1 MVLLHYLREQ
11 DVFERWYQVHLTQRL
26 LLDKSLSDSME
37 ENMILQLKTQ
47 CSSQFTSQLERM
59 FKDILI
65 SKTIMKDFQCSIDM
79 NVRILAQH
87 VWPIQSLNY
96 QCILP
101 SSVNDAY
108 QYFKTFYLT
117 KFNGRCLT
125 LQSNFGTAELIAIFN
140 DKSTNMIKEHKYILE
155 VSTHQMIILMF
166 FNTKDSYSFEVSLFP
181 RKLFSY
187 IKMIYSR
194 RFNNRQISLRSIFD
208 VLYYH

>member
-79 NVRILAQH
+79 NVRILTQH
-87 VWPIQSLNY
+87 FWPIQSLNY

-101 SSVNDAY
+101 SSVNDAC

-155 VSTHQMIILMF
+155 VSTHQMIILML